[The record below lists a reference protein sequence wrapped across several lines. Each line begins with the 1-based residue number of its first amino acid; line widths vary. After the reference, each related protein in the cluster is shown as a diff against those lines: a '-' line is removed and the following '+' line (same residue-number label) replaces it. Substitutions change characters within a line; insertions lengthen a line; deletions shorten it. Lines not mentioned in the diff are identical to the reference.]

1 MCGRYTHNLTWS
13 QIVNL
18 YRLTLPDEEPP
29 GLKLSWNVAP
39 THVMPIIRPAGNG
52 RELVMAGWDLVP
64 FWLKPDQLAKQPY
77 STINARAET
86 IRTAPTYREP
96 FKTKRC
102 LVPATGWYEWQK
114 LDAKKKR
121 PIHMCAKATP
131 FALAGVY
138 DVWKG
143 DGGKAI
149 TSFAIV
155 TTDAAPSVAQYHNR
169 MPVVLD
175 DSQFDDWTRD
185 TPDQAA
191 APMKPCVGAIEAWE
205 VGAEV
210 GNVRNNRPELMERVG
225 LL

>member
-1 MCGRYTHNLTWS
+1 
-13 QIVNL
+13 
-18 YRLTLPDEEPP
+18 
-29 GLKLSWNVAP
+29 
-39 THVMPIIRPAGNG
+39 
-52 RELVMAGWDLVP
+52 
-64 FWLKPDQLAKQPY
+64 
-77 STINARAET
+77 
-86 IRTAPTYREP
+86 
-96 FKTKRC
+96 
-102 LVPATGWYEWQK
+102 VPATGWYEWQK

-121 PIHMCAKATP
+121 PIHMCAKATL

-175 DSQFDDWTRD
+175 DSQFDDWMRG

-191 APMKPCVGAIEAWE
+191 EMMKPYAGAIEAWE

-210 GNVRNNRPELMERVG
+210 GNVRNNRPELMDRVA

>member
-1 MCGRYTHNLTWS
+1 
-13 QIVNL
+13 
-18 YRLTLPDEEPP
+18 
-29 GLKLSWNVAP
+29 
-39 THVMPIIRPAGNG
+39 
-52 RELVMAGWDLVP
+52 MAGWGLIP
-64 FWLKPDQLAKQPY
+64 FWLKPEHLAKQPY
-77 STINARAET
+77 NTINARAET

-121 PIHMCAKATP
+121 PIHMWAKATP

-175 DSQFDDWTRD
+175 DSQFDDWMRD

-191 APMKPCVGAIEAWE
+191 ALMKPYAGAIEAWE
-205 VGAEV
+205 VGAQV
-210 GNVRNNRPELMERVG
+210 GNVKNNRPELTEHVG